1 MKFSLFALVT
11 FAVGAA
17 ALAVPVPSRPVVN
30 PTEPMVVVPGLEYLG
45 QSRISTVNHC
55 VTLTGAKD
63 WRVLVT
69 DFELET
75 MNDCL
80 VEHT

>member
-1 MKFSLFALVT
+1 MKFSLFAFVT

-17 ALAVPVPSRPVVN
+17 ALAVPVPPYPVVN

-45 QSRISTVNHC
+45 QSRTSTVNHC

-63 WRVLVT
+63 WRSLIT
-69 DFELET
+69 DSDLES
-75 MNDCL
+75 MSQCL
-80 VEHT
+80 IEHT